1 MFPTWS
7 LLSEDPSGSNSQS
20 TKDLLCY
27 MTEIQLQALLDATGV
42 PGDTLTTDSTT
53 LPDGRKVSKFDL
65 AAMKL
70 GARVPPHIKPALLK
84 FCKKFVGKDS
94 VFPTEQGAPRI
105 LTAFKKKPYRF
116 QLRGDFVMG
125 PQPKPLPTVKDDYYH
140 GKPATRKD
148 LEHFVR
154 TTPVVSKCDH
164 PKCLSRLVI
173 VAKRNPGAPK
183 DSPPTD
189 YRATMNALINK
200 CLKPTARITL

>member
-7 LLSEDPSGSNSQS
+7 LLSEDASGSNSQS
-20 TKDLLCY
+20 TKGLLCY

-70 GARVPPHIKPALLK
+70 GARVPPHIKSALLK

-116 QLRGDFVMG
+116 QLRGEYVTG
-125 PQPKPLPTVKDDYYH
+125 SRPKPLPT
-140 GKPATRKD
+140 A
-148 LEHFVR
+148 
-154 TTPVVSKCDH
+154 
-164 PKCLSRLVI
+164 
-173 VAKRNPGAPK
+173 
-183 DSPPTD
+183 SPP
-189 YRATMNALINK
+189 ALPHAPAAHARRHDAWRRRPSQRRNGSHGPP
-200 CLKPTARITL
+200 LLSSTRVRPTKPSPCVPVLLD